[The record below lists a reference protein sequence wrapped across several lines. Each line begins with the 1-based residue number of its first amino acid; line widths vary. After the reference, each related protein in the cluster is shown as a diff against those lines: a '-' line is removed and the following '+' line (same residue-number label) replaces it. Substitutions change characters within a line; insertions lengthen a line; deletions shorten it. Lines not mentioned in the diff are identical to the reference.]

1 MRQQKKTA
9 IIALSV
15 GGRELA
21 ERIAPLINA
30 EVVAS
35 GGQIKK
41 TLARIWRDYRAFVLI
56 MACGVAVRAIAPLIR
71 DKKSDPAV
79 VVMDQEGRFAISL
92 LSGHLGGA
100 NGLARRV
107 AAVCG
112 AEAVITTASDLT
124 GHTALDLWLRDHGLY
139 APDETVTRASAVLV
153 NRGRL
158 AVCDRIGYPLP
169 EDFFSTPDPDSAD
182 LVISDRDEWKEKQ
195 ARPLPLYLGV
205 GCNRGTPAEEIEAA
219 SAEFFAA
226 TGLARLAVA
235 GVASIDLKKDEPGL
249 AAFAEK
255 NRWPLLFFSSE
266 ELNRVPVAMPSAA
279 VMRATGAAGVAEPA
293 AVLAAG
299 NGELIA
305 GKRKWKNVTMAAACS
320 ASSAPDRATKSN

>member
-1 MRQQKKTA
+1 M
-9 IIALSV
+9 
-15 GGRELA
+15 
-21 ERIAPLINA
+21 
-30 EVVAS
+30 
-35 GGQIKK
+35 
-41 TLARIWRDYRAFVLI
+41 ARIWRDYRAFVLI

-79 VVMDQEGRFAISL
+79 VVMDQECRFAISL

-124 GHTALDLWLRDHGLY
+124 GHTALDLWLRERGL
-139 APDETVTRASAVLV
+139 AASPQTVTRASAVLI

-158 AVCDRIGYPLP
+158 MVCDRIGYPLP
-169 EDFFSTPDPDSAD
+169 DDFAQVTDPAAAD
-182 LVISDRDEWKEKQ
+182 LVITDRDEWKEKQ

-205 GCNRGTPAEEIEAA
+205 GCNRGTAAEEIEAA
-219 SAEFFAA
+219 CADFLAA
-226 TGLARLAVA
+226 CGLARSAVA
-235 GVASIDLKKDEPGL
+235 GVASIDLKKNEPGL
-249 AAFAEK
+249 IAFAEK
-255 NRWPLLFFSSE
+255 NRWPLFFYSSE
-266 ELNRVPVAMPSAA
+266 ELNQVPVAAPSEA

-305 GKRKWKNVTMAAACS
+305 GKKKWKNVTMAAACS
-320 ASSAPDRATKSN
+320 VSSAPDRATKNN